1 MQQRLYFLPNNLRMS
16 EQKHPKPGYCQNFSD
31 KSREEK
37 ITNPTQT
44 TKTSMN
50 GKKKTIL
57 NGKRT

>member
-1 MQQRLYFLPNNLRMS
+1 MS